1 MDKAI
6 QRIRKKFIITA
17 TAISFSIIF
26 LMVIILNLLM
36 YLTYKNENQII
47 IDMISQ
53 TALVNAPSTNSERF
67 YFKDMHPNHNG
78 DYVITS
84 VNVNNVSKVVL
95 YGNISSSDLKSSWY
109 CAGGGLMFNFKK
121 FNQEILLVHKEY
133 IFNKDNNKITIDF
146 STLDDVMY
154 NNEYITLEDGKILG
168 DGLTISSVWWASSS
182 SSISD
187 KNVSLN
193 LDSIEIIYN
202 DNIDNK
208 DLSNSSIRYQNF
220 NDVFGN
226 EYPAVLNGISS
237 FYLITDSNYNLLE
250 VNYGNLLTKI
260 SNEEVLTYIDI
271 ISNSDKSFDTIYAKS
286 GISYNYTIKSKN
298 DINVIMFTY
307 NGLENITLKRLLIIS
322 IGVGIALMI
331 VLFIIIV
338 IISKNVIEPIK
349 IAFEKQKQ
357 FISNASHEL
366 KTPVT
371 VISATSDLLKNQI
384 GDNKWITCIKEQSEK
399 MRNLVHE
406 LLTLA
411 RISENINETQ
421 KFLQFDISQTVNNS
435 ILYFECRAYEENKTI
450 VTNIQEDITFFGDE
464 NRISELV
471 NILVDNALKYS
482 TKDSKIYINL
492 NTHKNKIVL
501 ECSNQCYNL
510 NTIDIN
516 RLFERFYRDDVSH
529 SSERSGF
536 GLGLSIAQSI
546 VECHNGTIKASYND
560 SIIKFTVELISHYFT
575 VFPSTR

>member
-6 QRIRKKFIITA
+6 KRIRKKFITTA
-17 TAISFSIIF
+17 TMISFSIIF

-36 YLTYKNENQII
+36 NLTYKNENQII

-53 TALVNAPSTNSERF
+53 TALLNAPSINSEKF
-67 YFKDMHPNHNG
+67 YFKDMKPNHNG

-84 VNVNNVSKVVL
+84 VNVNDISKVIL
-95 YGNISSSDLKSSWY
+95 YGNISNNDNHSLWY
-109 CAGGGLMFNFKK
+109 CGGGGLMFNFQ
-121 FNQEILLVHKEY
+121 NANGEIILVHKEY
-133 IFNKDNNKITIDF
+133 IFNKDNTKITVDF
-146 STLDDVMY
+146 STFDDVMY
-154 NNEYITLEDGKILG
+154 NNDYITLKNGKILG
-168 DGLTISSVWWASSS
+168 DGLTISPVWWTSSS
-182 SSISD
+182 SNIND

-202 DNIDNK
+202 DNVDSKN
-208 DLSNSSIRYQNF
+208 LSNGSIRYQNF

-226 EYPAVLNGISS
+226 DYPTVLNGVSS

-260 SNEEVLTYIDI
+260 SNEEALYYIDI
-271 ISNSDKSFDTIYAKS
+271 ISNSSKNSNTIYTKS
-286 GISYNYTIKSKN
+286 GIPYNYIIKSKD

-322 IGVGIALMI
+322 IGVGIVLTI

-338 IISKNVIEPIK
+338 IISKNVIKPIK

-371 VISATSDLLKNQI
+371 VISATTDLLKNQV

-399 MRNLVHE
+399 MGRLIHE
-406 LLTLA
+406 LLDLA
-411 RISENINETQ
+411 KISENVADHKN
-421 KFLQFDISQTVNNS
+421 FFHFDISQVVNNS
-435 ILYFECRAYEENKTI
+435 ILYFECRTYEENKTI
-450 VTNIQEDITFFGDE
+450 VTNIQKDITFFGDE
-464 NRISELV
+464 NRISELI
-471 NILVDNALKYS
+471 NILIDNALKYS
-482 TKDSKIYINL
+482 IKNSEIYINL
-492 NTHKNKIVL
+492 KTSKNRIIL
-501 ECSNQCYNL
+501 ECSNQCDNL

-516 RLFERFYRDDVSH
+516 RLFERFYRDDTSH
-529 SSERSGF
+529 SSIKSGF

-546 VECHNGTIKASYND
+546 VEYHNGIIKASYNNN
-560 SIIKFTVELISHYFT
+560 IIKFTVEFKLN
-575 VFPSTR
+575 